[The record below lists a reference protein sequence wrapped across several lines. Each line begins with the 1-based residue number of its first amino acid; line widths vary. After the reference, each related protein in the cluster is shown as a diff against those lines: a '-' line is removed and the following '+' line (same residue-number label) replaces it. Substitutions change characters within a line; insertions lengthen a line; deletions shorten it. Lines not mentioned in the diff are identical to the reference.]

1 MKNLY
6 FKFGVFLFLAS
17 FLIHQNSSSYAQCV
31 APTPTVNNATI
42 TCGQTATLNASGG
55 TNYTWYSN
63 ALGTNQVGTGAT
75 FTTPSLSTT
84 TTYYL
89 QNMTGSAANVFNI
102 TSLSTVGA
110 TFYEHNTYTGDDRGG
125 IAVTQQYCYVTGD
138 SWTARYDMPNLTNP
152 VSYTRRDG
160 IFSDMAGSGTLYTL
174 WNTASNTDPIG
185 TCTSF
190 SLNAIRGLNSDCS
203 LGNTIIPTSQ
213 TISMGSCNDMAIFNG
228 VGFVIVYTGS
238 GGSPANS
245 FYRIDLPSGN
255 VTLLGAY
262 TLTAT
267 FSENWSRW
275 GVAEYNGV
283 NYAVVYVQNNA
294 TISRMNMAN
303 GTVSPVQSFSSLS
316 DMANITYSPWDSR
329 WYYHHEGGSQWGGSD
344 ESIGYLSGTH
354 TSIAANACYSPL
366 VPVTVTVNT
375 NITSPTAAP
384 ATINCGQTA
393 TLTAIGGS
401 GGTYTWF
408 SNAAGSTVVGNGAN
422 FTTPSLGA
430 TTTYYVAS
438 TNGMAQG
445 NAYTFT
451 NAGATGPNGPTQ
463 AQVNSA
469 YSATNLSNSVTIN
482 TQGIQ
487 EWVVPSSGTYQIQ
500 VNGAQGGGNGGNGA
514 RAQGEFSLTAG
525 QKLFL
530 VVGQQGNGPVDANAC
545 GGGGGTFVTTGNATY
560 TTSTP
565 LVIAGGGG
573 GQSPQVGNPGLTTNN
588 GGQGENCQPGGTGG
602 NGGADA
608 SGCGSGAGGA
618 GGFLTDGA
626 SGGSW
631 GSQRGF
637 GFISGAAV
645 GGSSSSGSREGGFGG
660 GAGTHSNNTGGG
672 AGGGYSGGSAAYH
685 GSNFEGG
692 GGGSYNTG
700 TNQINL
706 QGVNAGHGSIVITP
720 MMPSCSSALVPVT
733 VTVNAYPLP
742 TASGTTITC
751 GQTANLTASGNGTIY
766 WFSDAQ
772 GTTQVGTGA
781 TFTTPQLSTT
791 TTYYASLGTGVC
803 AVQNVPV
810 TVTVNLPAAP
820 TANGVTVSC
829 GQTAVLTASGGGL
842 NNYVWYSN
850 AAGSNQLGT
859 GATYTTPTMSLST
872 TYYVASGIVSNAQPV
887 TFAYT
892 GSVQSYTVPAGV
904 TSLTVDASGA
914 GGGIYPG
921 GVGTAGAG
929 GRMLATIPVTPGQVL
944 NIVVGGA
951 GGNSQYNRSGS
962 GGGGF
967 SGVLDAANN
976 HLVSAGG
983 GGGAAG
989 NESCPQVG
997 NGGAGGSA
1005 AGTAGSCGLGGAAGT
1020 NAAAPAG
1027 GAGGTGSI
1035 PGIAGNASGGGIG
1048 GATPNDFGTGGG
1060 GGGYGVT
1067 AAASQYGSCGGNSGA
1082 GGFGGGGSGGTG
1094 GCGGTQERLSG
1105 GGGGGGGYTG
1115 GGGGTSTPGCA
1126 SCGGGGGGGG
1136 SNFAIATA
1144 SNITSTVGGG
1154 AASQANG
1161 TIIITPLNAS
1171 CQSALVPVLVT
1182 VNSNITQP
1190 TAPGA
1195 SIACGQTATLTATG
1209 GSGTGYT
1216 WYTDSTGSTTLA
1228 TGANYTTPS
1237 LGITTTYY
1245 VASTTGAAPGSVYT
1259 FTNAGSTGPNGPT
1272 QAQVN
1277 AAYAATNLANNVTI
1291 NTQGIQEWV
1300 VPQAGTYQI
1309 QVNGAQGGGNGGLG
1323 ARMQGEFSLTQGQKL
1338 FIAIGQQGN
1347 GPVGAGACGGGGGS
1361 FVTTGNATYTTSTP
1375 LIIAGGGGG
1384 QSPEVG
1390 NPGLITTNGG
1400 QGEGCQPG
1408 GTGGN
1413 GGADASGCGSGAGGA
1428 GGFLTDGASA
1438 GSWGYQRGFG
1448 FLSGAAVGGQSG
1460 SGAREGGFGGGA
1472 GTHENNTGGGAGGG
1486 YSGGSAANHGANFEG
1501 GGGGSYNTGTSQVNT
1516 QGINVGHG
1524 SVVITPMT
1532 PSCASNL
1539 VPVTVTVNPIAL
1551 PTATGATVGCGQTAT
1566 LTATG
1571 NGTLYWYSNAA
1582 GTTQVATGGSFTTP
1596 ALSATTTYY
1605 VSTATGV
1612 CAAQNTPV
1620 TVTVNGLAAPTVSG
1634 NINFCGNN
1642 NATTTL
1648 TASGSPSG
1656 YSWWSNANGTGLLGN
1671 SAAFTT
1677 PALNTTT
1684 TYYVQSSTPQGGSQT
1699 FNYTGAVQTFTAP
1712 VSGTYTLEVW
1722 GAKGGGGV
1730 NCYGVGGKGGYSKGN
1745 IILNAGQ
1752 TVYVA
1757 VGQQGFQSANLTSFN
1772 GGGSGNPNG
1781 GDNGYT
1787 GGGATHI
1794 ANASGALSS
1803 LSGNQN
1809 SVLIVAGGGGA
1820 AAGGTCVCQYQGDG
1834 GAGGGTTGASG
1845 VCSANDCGYRPAGTG
1860 GSQLAGGTGQ
1870 TEAIAASFGQGASAS
1885 LLTNDCIQGGG
1896 GGGGWYGG
1904 GAGGQA
1910 GGGGGGG
1917 SGYLNPALTATQILD
1932 GNSVMPDTLGNN
1944 MTGNNGNGV
1953 AKITWQGTGCTS
1965 AVVPVVV
1972 TVGQAPTVSGGNN
1985 QAVCAGN
1992 SVTLSGT
1999 GAATYTWNNNIQNG
2013 VAFTPITTQTYAV
2026 IGTAANGCT
2035 DTATVTVSV
2044 NAAPDV
2050 NAGQDQSVCEG
2061 TSVTLT
2067 GAGATNFAW
2076 NNNVQNGVPF
2086 TPTVTQTYTLT
2097 GTNAVGCSATDQVTV
2112 TVNQAPTVSLG
2123 PDTVVCENNFPY
2135 QITATGTPGATYSWD
2150 NGSTGNPISVAT
2162 AGLYTVTITD
2172 NNGCTSTDDI
2182 IIESDPCAGIIEQ
2195 GMSIILYPNPFNEN
2209 VQITST
2215 ESIDAQLEVYGSDGR
2230 IVYAMRMNGQHA
2242 TLSLAN
2248 LARGNYMVKIV
2259 NNGTTHV
2266 TKLVKQ

>member
-6 FKFGVFLFLAS
+6 FKFGVFCLLVS
-17 FLIHQNSSSYAQCV
+17 LVISQNSTLYAQCV
-31 APTPTVNNATI
+31 APTPTTNNVSV
-42 TCGQTATLNASGG
+42 TCGQAAMLSASGG

-63 ALGTNQVGTGAT
+63 AAGTNQVATGAT
-75 FTTPSLSTT
+75 FTTPALSNT

-102 TSLSTVGA
+102 TSLSTAGA

-138 SWTARYDMPNLTNP
+138 QNTARYDMPNLTNP

-160 IFSDMAGSGTLYTL
+160 IVSDMAGAGTLYTL
-174 WNTASNTDPIG
+174 WNNITNTDPVG
-185 TCTSF
+185 TCTAF
-190 SLNAIRGLNSDCS
+190 TLNAIRTLNSDCS

-213 TISMGSCNDMAIFNG
+213 SISMGSCNDMAIFNG
-228 VGFVIVYTGS
+228 VGFIVVYTGS
-238 GGSPANS
+238 GGSPANT
-245 FYRIDLPSGN
+245 FYRIDLPSGT
-255 VTLLGAY
+255 VTQMGTY

-267 FSENWSRW
+267 FTENWSRW
-275 GVAEYNGV
+275 GVAEYDGV
-283 NYAVVYVQNNA
+283 NYSVVYVQNST
-294 TISRMNMAN
+294 TISRMNMAT
-303 GTVSPVQSFSSLS
+303 GTISLVQSFANLS
-316 DMANITYSPWDSR
+316 DMANITYSPWNNR

-354 TSIAANACYSPL
+354 NSIAANACYSPL
-366 VPVTVTVNT
+366 VPVTVTVNS
-375 NITSPTAAP
+375 NITPPTAAP

-393 TLTAIGGS
+393 SLTAAGGS
-401 GGTYTWF
+401 GGSYTWY
-408 SNAAGSTVVGNGAN
+408 SDPAGTQVIGSGAT
-422 FTTPSLGA
+422 FTTPSLGV

-438 TNGMAQG
+438 TSGQG
-445 NAYTFT
+445 AGSTFT
-451 NAGATGPNGPTQ
+451 FSNASATGPNGPTQ
-463 AQVNSA
+463 AQITAAYANS
-469 YSATNLSNSVTIN
+469 NLANNVTIN

-487 EWVVPSSGTYQIQ
+487 EWIVPMSGTYQIQ
-500 VNGAQGGGNGGNGA
+500 ANGAQGGGNGGLGA
-514 RAQGEFSLTAG
+514 RMQGEFSLTQG
-525 QKLFL
+525 QKLFI

-545 GGGGGTFVTTGNATY
+545 GGGGGSFVTTGAGSY
-560 TTSTP
+560 TTSTAL
-565 LVIAGGGG
+565 LVAGGGG
-573 GQSPQVGNPGLTTNN
+573 GQSPQVGNPGLITNN

-608 SGCGSGAGGA
+608 SACGSGAGGA
-618 GGFLTDGA
+618 GGFLSDGA

-660 GAGTHSNNTGGG
+660 GAGTHQNNTGGG

-685 GSNFEGG
+685 GSNYEGG
-692 GGGSYNTG
+692 GGGSFNSG
-700 TNQINL
+700 TNQVNT
-706 QGVNAGHGSIVITP
+706 QGINAGHGSVIITSMTP
-720 MMPSCSSALVPVT
+720 MCASATVPVT
-733 VTVNAYPLP
+733 VTVNSVGLP
-742 TASGTTITC
+742 TTSNVTVTC
-751 GQTANLTASGNGTIY
+751 GQTATLTASGNGTVY
-766 WFSDAQ
+766 WYSNAQ
-772 GTTQVGTGA
+772 GTTQVGTGNS
-781 TFTTPQLSTT
+781 FTTPQLSTN
-791 TTYYASLGTGVC
+791 TTYYASLATGVC
-803 AVQNVPV
+803 AGQNVPV
-810 TVTVNLPAAP
+810 VVTVNLPASP
-820 TANGVTVSC
+820 TASGATITC
-829 GQTAVLTASGGGL
+829 GQTAALTASGGGL
-842 NNYVWYSN
+842 NSYVWYSN
-850 AAGSNQLGT
+850 AIGTNQVGT
-859 GATYTTPTMSLST
+859 GATYTTPSLSMST
-872 TYYVASGIVSNAQPV
+872 TYYVASGIVSNSQPV
-887 TFAYT
+887 SFAYT
-892 GSVQSYTVPAGV
+892 GNTQTYTVPAGV
-904 TSLTVDASGA
+904 TSITVDANGA
-914 GGGIYPG
+914 GGGVYPG

-929 GRMLATIPVTPGQVL
+929 GKMIATIPVTPGQILTV
-944 NIVVGGA
+944 VVGGA

-989 NESCPQVG
+989 NEGCPQVG
-997 NGGAGGSA
+997 NGGNGGAA
-1005 AGTAGSCGLGGAAGT
+1005 AGTQGSCGLGGAAGINGAT
-1020 NAAAPAG
+1020 PAG

-1035 PGIAGNASGGGIG
+1035 PGLAGNATGGGNG

-1161 TIIITPLNAS
+1161 TVVITPINAS

-1216 WYTDSTGSTTLA
+1216 WYSDSTGATALA

-1277 AAYAATNLANNVTI
+1277 SAYAATNLANNVTI

-1309 QVNGAQGGGNGGLG
+1309 QVNGAQGGGDGGLG
-1323 ARMQGEFSLTQGQKL
+1323 ARMQGEFNLTAGQKL

-1347 GPVGAGACGGGGGS
+1347 GPVGSGACGGGGGS

-1384 QSPEVG
+1384 QSPQVG

-1501 GGGGSYNTGTSQVNT
+1501 GGGGSYNNGTNQVNT

-1539 VPVTVTVNPIAL
+1539 VPVTVTVNPISL

-1582 GTTQVATGGSFTTP
+1582 GTTQIATGGSFTTP

-1634 NINFCGNN
+1634 NVNFCGNN

-1656 YSWWSNANGTGLLGN
+1656 YSWWSNANGTGFLGN
-1671 SAAFTT
+1671 SASFTT
-1677 PALNTTT
+1677 PVLNTTT

-1699 FNYTGAVQTFTAP
+1699 FNYTGAVQSFTAP

-1722 GAKGGGGV
+1722 GAKGGGGA

-1745 IILNAGQ
+1745 VVLNAGQ
-1752 TVYVA
+1752 TIYVA

-1772 GGGSGNPNG
+1772 GGGSGNPQG

-1794 ANASGALSS
+1794 ATANGTLSS

-1809 SVLIVAGGGGA
+1809 SVLLVAGGGGA

-1834 GAGGGTTGASG
+1834 GAGGGTTGVSG

-1860 GSQLAGGTGQ
+1860 GSQIAGGTGQ

-1917 SGYLNPALTATQILD
+1917 SGYLNPTLTATQILD

-1972 TVGQAPTVSGGNN
+1972 SVGQAPTVSGGNN
-1985 QAVCAGN
+1985 QTVCAGN
-1992 SVTLSGT
+1992 TVTLSGS
-1999 GAATYTWNNNIQNG
+1999 GAATYTWNNNVQDG

-2026 IGTAANGCT
+2026 IGTAANGCS
-2035 DTATVTVSV
+2035 DTATVTVTVS
-2044 NAAPDV
+2044 AAPDV
-2050 NAGQDQSVCEG
+2050 NAGQDQSVCSG
-2061 TSVTLT
+2061 TSVTLN
-2067 GAGATNFAW
+2067 GAGATNYTW

-2097 GTNAVGCSATDQVTV
+2097 GTNAAGCSATDQVTV

-2123 PDTVVCENNFPY
+2123 QDTVVCENNFPY
-2135 QITATGTPGATYSWD
+2135 QITATGTPGSTYSWD
-2150 NGSTGNPISVAT
+2150 NGATGNPVSVAGPGT
-2162 AGLYTVTITD
+2162 FTVTVTD
-2172 NNGCTSTDDI
+2172 ANGCIATDEI

-2230 IVYAMRMNGQHA
+2230 IVYTTRMNGQHA
-2242 TLSLAN
+2242 TLSLSN

-2259 NNGTTHV
+2259 HNGTTHV

>member
-6 FKFGVFLFLAS
+6 FNFGVFCFVAS
-17 FLIHQNSSSYAQCV
+17 MLLSQNSVFYAQCV
-31 APTPTVNNATI
+31 APTPTVNNTTI
-42 TCGQTATLNASGG
+42 TCGQTTTLNASGG

-102 TSLSTVGA
+102 TSLSTAGA

-138 SWTARYDMPNLTNP
+138 TWTARYDMPNLTNP

-160 IFSDMAGSGTLYTL
+160 IFSDMAGAGTLYTL
-174 WNTASNTDPIG
+174 WNTSSNTDPVG

-190 SLNAIRGLNSDCS
+190 SINAIRGLNADCS

-213 TISMGSCNDMAIFNG
+213 TISMGTCNDMAIFNG

-255 VTLLGAY
+255 VTLLGSY

-267 FSENWSRW
+267 STENWSRW
-275 GVAEYNGV
+275 GIAEFDGI
-283 NYAVVYVQNNA
+283 NYAVVYVQNST
-294 TISRMNMAN
+294 TISRMNMAT
-303 GTVSPVQSFSSLS
+303 GSVSTVQSFSSLS
-316 DMANITYSPWDSR
+316 DMANITYSPWNSR

-354 TSIAANACYSPL
+354 SIVGANACYSTL

-393 TLTAIGGS
+393 TLTATGGS
-401 GGTYTWF
+401 GASYTWF
-408 SNAAGSTVVGNGAN
+408 SNAAGSSVVGNGAS
-422 FTTPSLGA
+422 FTTPSLGI

-451 NAGATGPNGPTQ
+451 NASATGRFGPTQ
-463 AQVNSA
+463 VQVTSA
-469 YSATNLSNSVTIN
+469 YSNTNLANQVTIN

-487 EWVVPSSGTYQIQ
+487 EWIVPSSGTYQIQ
-500 VNGAQGGGNGGNGA
+500 TNGAQGGGNGGNGA
-514 RAQGEFSLTAG
+514 RAQGEFNLTAG

-530 VVGQQGNGPVDANAC
+530 VVGQQGNGLTDANAC
-545 GGGGGTFVTTGNATY
+545 GGGGGTFVTTGNGSY

-565 LVIAGGGG
+565 LIVAGGGG
-573 GQSPQVGNPGLTTNN
+573 GQSPQVGNPGLATNN

-608 SGCGSGAGGA
+608 SACGSGAGGA

-631 GSQRGF
+631 GTQRGF

-672 AGGGYSGGSAAYH
+672 AGGGYSGGSAPYH

-700 TNQINL
+700 ANQINL
-706 QGVNAGHGSIVITP
+706 QGVNAGHGSIIITP

-742 TASGTTITC
+742 TASGTTVTC
-751 GQTANLTASGNGTIY
+751 GQTANLNATGNGTIY
-766 WFSDAQ
+766 WYSDAQ
-772 GTTQVGTGA
+772 GTTQVGTGNS
-781 TFTTPQLSTT
+781 FTTPQLSNT

-803 AVQNVPV
+803 AAQNVPV

-820 TANGVTVSC
+820 TANGAMVTC
-829 GQTAVLTASGGGL
+829 GQSAVLTATGGGL

-850 AAGSNQLGT
+850 AAGSNQIGT

-872 TYYVASGIVSNAQPV
+872 TYYVAAGIVSNAQPV

-921 GVGTAGAG
+921 SVGQAGAG
-929 GRMLATIPVTPGQVL
+929 GRMIATIPVTPGQVL

-967 SGVLDAANN
+967 SGVLDATNN

-997 NGGAGGSA
+997 NGGAGGAA
-1005 AGTAGSCGLGGAAGT
+1005 AGSAGSCGLGGLAGT

-1035 PGIAGNASGGGIG
+1035 PGIAGNATGGGIG

-1161 TIIITPLNAS
+1161 AVIITPVNAS

-1190 TAPGA
+1190 TASGA
-1195 SIACGQTATLTATG
+1195 SISCGQTANLIATG

-1216 WYTDSTGSTTLA
+1216 WYSDSTGATALA

-1272 QAQVN
+1272 QVQVN
-1277 AAYAATNLANNVTI
+1277 SAYAATNLANNVTI

-1323 ARMQGEFSLTQGQKL
+1323 ARMQGEFNLTEGQKL

-1347 GPVGAGACGGGGGS
+1347 GPVGSGACGGGGGS
-1361 FVTTGNATYTTSTP
+1361 FVTTGNATYTSSTP

-1384 QSPEVG
+1384 QSPQVG

-1486 YSGGSAANHGANFEG
+1486 YSGGSASNHGANFEG
-1501 GGGGSYNTGTSQVNT
+1501 GGGGSYNNGTNQVNT

-1539 VPVTVTVNPIAL
+1539 VPVTVTVNPISL
-1551 PTATGATVGCGQTAT
+1551 PTATGATLGCGQTAT

-1582 GTTQVATGGSFTTP
+1582 GTTQVGTGSTFTTP

-1671 SAAFTT
+1671 NAAFTT
-1677 PALNTTT
+1677 PVLNNTT

-1699 FNYTGAVQTFTAP
+1699 FTYTGSVQQFTAP

-1722 GAKGGGGV
+1722 GAKGGGGA

-1745 IILNAGQ
+1745 IVLNAGQ
-1752 TVYVA
+1752 TIYVA

-1772 GGGSGNPNG
+1772 GGGSGNPQG

-1794 ANASGALSS
+1794 ANASGTLSS
-1803 LSGNQN
+1803 LVGNQN

-1834 GAGGGTTGASG
+1834 GAGGGTTGVSG

-1917 SGYLNPALTATQILD
+1917 SGYLNPTLTATQILD

-1944 MTGNNGNGV
+1944 MTGNNGNGI

-1965 AVVPVVV
+1965 AIVPVVV
-1972 TVGQAPTVSGGNN
+1972 TIGQSPNVSGGNN
-1985 QAVCAGN
+1985 QTVCAGN
-1992 SVTLSGT
+1992 SVTLNGT
-1999 GAATYTWNNNIQNG
+1999 GAATYTWNNNIQDG
-2013 VAFTPITTQTYAV
+2013 VAFTPITTQTYTV
-2026 IGTAANGCT
+2026 TGTGANGCT
-2035 DTATVTVSV
+2035 DTATVTITI
-2044 NAAPDV
+2044 NAAPVV
-2050 NAGQDQSVCEG
+2050 NAGQDQSVCPG
-2061 TSVTLT
+2061 ASVTLN
-2067 GAGATNFAW
+2067 GAGATNYTW

-2135 QITATGTPGATYSWD
+2135 QITATGTPGATYTWD
-2150 NGSTGNPISVAT
+2150 NGLTGNPVSVAT
-2162 AGLYTVTITD
+2162 AGAYTVTATS
-2172 NNGCTSTDDI
+2172 NNGCTSTDVI

-2195 GMSIILYPNPFNEN
+2195 GISIVLYPNPFNEN

-2230 IVYAMRMNGQHA
+2230 IVYTSRMNGQHA
-2242 TLSLAN
+2242 TLSLTN

-2259 NNGTTHV
+2259 HNGTTHV